1 MEDLLKCP
9 LRVYQFAEI
18 EGQGSHFTAIY
29 IEIKYLT
36 VLTRKL
42 FTIIYYLPDILL
54 LAVTF
59 FILFFR
65 MRGWATNVGNRMHLV
80 TEVNGSFIFS
90 FSLRFY
96 PYLTNNLNI
105 LKFTS
110 VRSFYEFS
118 SFLLKQRKHFI
129 ASLSLWLMTFKDN
142 RLLSDTTFL
151 WTTAHYFAQFL
162 FLAVNSLVF
171 RQTIIPVKI
180 TVTSENITE
189 GVITELCR
197 DLCGNWNR
205 FPWNMYTLHNHTHA
219 RHCTHT
225 HRITHSYSQWW
236 WW

>member
-1 MEDLLKCP
+1 
-9 LRVYQFAEI
+9 
-18 EGQGSHFTAIY
+18 
-29 IEIKYLT
+29 
-36 VLTRKL
+36 
-42 FTIIYYLPDILL
+42 
-54 LAVTF
+54 
-59 FILFFR
+59 
-65 MRGWATNVGNRMHLV
+65 MRGWAANAGNRMHLV

-96 PYLTNNLNI
+96 PYLTNNLKI

-151 WTTAHYFAQFL
+151 WTTAHYFAHFR
-162 FLAVNSLVF
+162 FLAVKSLVF
-171 RQTIIPVKI
+171 RQTITPVKI

-205 FPWNMYTLHNHTHA
+205 FPWNMYTLHNHTDA
-219 RHCTHT
+219 RHCAHAQNHT
-225 HRITHSYSQWW
+225 LIQSMMRMMMIKINENLELFQRWQQTWCSSLTNVTLWLVW
-236 WW
+236 